1 MRYRLILLVL
11 TSVGLLSGRQSARA
25 QQAPARILIVSPL
38 VGEVI
43 DAKEKMRYGL
53 FPAYAADDFREA
65 RFVQFTSPNSILST
79 ITLQVTLRNGDAQA
93 RPYTRREFEEVGQQ
107 IDNRE
112 QELQR
117 YQGQVQR
124 ATATDSLGATY
135 AVELISGASFIGV
148 LVAQRERELDF
159 TALDLGR
166 ITVQKESIRRLEL
179 LSATQRQ
186 RGWEPIGNGTR
197 LFIAPTARNLRKGEG
212 YVQDIDVLLV
222 GINYGISDNV
232 SVGLLAPIP
241 IGGVNFNIFALTP
254 KVSFKVN
261 EQLHIGG
268 GVLYAFAD
276 GDNGGVAYGLATYGS
291 ADNNVTLG
299 LGYGVSNFSVSSSP
313 VVVLGGMTRISR
325 RFSLLNES
333 YVSGDYLAGLAG
345 VRVSAARLSGSLGLL
360 YATDFSGGSTIR
372 FIPAFLE
379 FSYRFGRVQ

>member
-1 MRYRLILLVL
+1 MYYWLILLTL
-11 TSVGLLSGRQSARA
+11 TGVILLGGRQSASA
-25 QQAPARILIVSPL
+25 QQAPARTLIVSPL

-43 DAKEKMRYGL
+43 DAQEKMRYGL
-53 FPAYAADDFREA
+53 FPTYAADDFQEA
-65 RFVQFTSPNSILST
+65 RFVQFTSPDST
-79 ITLQVTLRNGDAQA
+79 LGAITLQVTLRNGATQA
-93 RPYTRREFEEVGQQ
+93 RPYTRREFEEVGQR
-107 IDNRE
+107 IDGQE
-112 QELQR
+112 QELRR
-117 YQGQVQR
+117 YRER
-124 ATATDSLGATY
+124 ATTTDSLGATY

-148 LVAQRERELDF
+148 LVAQRQQELDF
-159 TALDLGR
+159 TTSDLGR
-166 ITVQKESIRRLEL
+166 ITIQRESIRRLEL
-179 LSATQRQ
+179 LSATQRR

-197 LFIAPTARNLRKGEG
+197 LFFAPTARNLRKGEG
-212 YVQDIDVLLV
+212 YVQDIDILLV

-241 IGGVNFNIFALTP
+241 LGGINFNVFALTP

-261 EQLHIGG
+261 EQLHVGG

-313 VVVLGGMTRISR
+313 VVVLGGMTRLSR

-333 YVSGDYLAGLAG
+333 YVGGNYLAGLAG
-345 VRVSAARLSGSLGLL
+345 LRVSAARLSGSLGLL
-360 YATDFSGGSTIR
+360 YATDFGGGNRIR
-372 FIPAFLE
+372 FVPAFLE